1 MEAGNSNSLL
11 MTVSRLGAI
20 VLAGALLLVGCS
32 GGEDE
37 DAPQGEAAPNIVQP
51 GAPGQPSRTLSADE
65 LAELQP
71 PAHTD
76 ADVAFM
82 QGMIQHH
89 AQALLMTSFV
99 PTRTGS
105 RDLPLRARRMQ
116 ISQEDEIG
124 QMRSWL
130 EERGEDAPA
139 LHLAHG
145 HAHGALVGERMPGM
159 ATEAELKQLRAA
171 RSEAFDR
178 LFLELMIRHHE
189 GALTMV
195 RDLHVNGGGLEPNV
209 GAFARHVEADQ
220 AIEIDRME
228 GLLRQLG
235 S

>member
-32 GGEDE
+32 GGGGEG
-37 DAPQGEAAPNIVQP
+37 APPGEAGPNIVQP

-65 LAELQP
+65 LAEIE
-71 PAHTD
+71 ASEHTD

-82 QGMIQHH
+82 HGMIQHH
-89 AQALLMTSFV
+89 AQALLMTSLV
-99 PTRTGS
+99 PTRTDS
-105 RDLPLRARRMQ
+105 RDLPLLARRME
-116 ISQEDEIG
+116 ISQEGEIDLMRRWLADRDE
-124 QMRSWL
+124 S
-130 EERGEDAPA
+130 APE
-139 LHLAHG
+139 LHRVHG
-145 HAHGALVGERMPGM
+145 HAHGPRAGELMPGM
-159 ATEAELKQLRAA
+159 ATEAELKRLRAA
-171 RSEAFDR
+171 RGARFDR

-195 RDLHVNGGGLEPNV
+195 RELGLNGGGFEPNV

-228 GLLRQLG
+228 
-235 S
+235 